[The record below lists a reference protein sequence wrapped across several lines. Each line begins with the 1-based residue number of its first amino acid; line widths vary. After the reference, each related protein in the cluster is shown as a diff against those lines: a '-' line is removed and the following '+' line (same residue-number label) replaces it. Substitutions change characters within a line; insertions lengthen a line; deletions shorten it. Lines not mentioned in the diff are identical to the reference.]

1 VTLLASLL
9 WSSIN
14 GLRRLLWRGGLLKSV
29 RLSVPVVSVGNFEA
43 GGTGKTPIVI
53 ALARRALT
61 RGQIPLVLSRGHGGS
76 WSKRGGVIRPQAAL
90 VDSRL
95 CGDEVSLIQ
104 QQVPGAWIGVGADRV
119 LAFER
124 AMKEASDSHL
134 PKPSWAI
141 LDDGFQHLR
150 IFRDVEILVLTS
162 ARPWRRVFR
171 ELPWIF
177 DRARSRGQA
186 LFRVWSKGEEIPLGW
201 EALDSESRHYR
212 MKYRIRSPESRER
225 DLKLWVISGIGAPD
239 YFAKGLE
246 ESGWRVT
253 RRSDFEDHA
262 RFTQSWVSDVLLK
275 CRSEGLTPAITGKDW
290 VKWRE
295 LGVQPSQVLVFE
307 PAVEFSPSFFEETVL
322 DQGFENRQRTENS

>member
-1 VTLLASLL
+1 MTLLVSLL

-14 GLRRLLWRGGLLKSV
+14 GLRRRLYHWGLFKSE
-29 RLSVPVVSVGNFEA
+29 RLSVPVVSVGNLEA

-53 ALARRALT
+53 ALARRALAG
-61 RGQIPLVLSRGHGGS
+61 GQIPLVLSRGHGGS
-76 WSKRGGVIRPQAAL
+76 WSRSVGVIRPQVAV

-124 AMKEASDSHL
+124 AMKEASDSYL
-134 PKPSWAI
+134 ASPSWVI

-150 IFRDVEILVLTS
+150 IFREVEILVLTS

-171 ELPWIF
+171 ELPWISG
-177 DRARSRGQA
+177 RAQARGQA
-186 LFRVWSKGEEIPLGW
+186 LFRVWSKGEEIPLDW
-201 EALDSESRHYR
+201 ETLDPESRHYR

-225 DLKLWVISGIGAPD
+225 ELKLWVISGIGAPD
-239 YFAKGLE
+239 FFVKVLQ
-246 ESGWRVT
+246 ESGWKVAQ
-253 RRSDFEDHA
+253 RSDFSDHA
-262 RFTQSWVSDVLLK
+262 KFTKSWVSDALLK
-275 CRSEGLTPAITGKDW
+275 CRSKGLTPAITGKDW

-307 PAVEFSPSFFEETVL
+307 PSVEFSPSFFEETVL
-322 DQGFENRQRTENS
+322 EQGFEIRQRTKK